1 MRESDIVALFS
12 AFGPVTK
19 SEMTMDPM
27 TGRSK
32 GFCFIEYADAATAE
46 AAMAMDGFDLAG
58 RRVRQYL
65 LNLCF
70 YYLLHDVA
78 KSRSSLP
85 RTGWW
90 HGSEWSFLESCHEYG
105 HGYDQPDP
113 VCPCEPLDEQSA
125 SAWCFFFNFTGTF

>member
-32 GFCFIEYADAATAE
+32 GFCFIEYADAETAQ

-58 RRVRQYL
+58 RRVR
-65 LNLCF
+65 
-70 YYLLHDVA
+70 
-78 KSRSSLP
+78 
-85 RTGWW
+85 
-90 HGSEWSFLESCHEYG
+90 SCY
-105 HGYDQPDP
+105 
-113 VCPCEPLDEQSA
+113 VS
-125 SAWCFFFNFTGTF
+125 